1 MQIPAMKGRGAVLKA
16 DSSISGLAKAGI
28 SFLKLNPKN
37 SASKSRRAV
46 LKLNHSNSISEKREF

>member
-1 MQIPAMKGRGAVLKA
+1 MQIPAMKGRAAVLKA

-37 SASKSRRAV
+37 SARKSRGVVFKA
-46 LKLNHSNSISEKREF
+46 